1 MTLIS
6 ALEGAGRHARLILLA
21 GLVVIP
27 FLPIPHAVFLPALP
41 VLIAALIGLALSR
54 LDLAAILADLADP
67 RFLPA
72 ILAGIAL
79 FQIGAAVLLT
89 GLGGLAGFGGVTLLI
104 LAAFAAAPV
113 LNSAP
118 NIALMLS
125 YDARLAL
132 YWMLA
137 SNMLAPVTVP
147 LALAASGVDLP
158 VEPARIAM
166 KVFAILAGGVAIG
179 IVSARQLS
187 DNGELTSGREF
198 LRGAIRAPLIARPCD
213 QDQCSPRRDC
223 VKSLAGRDEGDH
235 RGAKR
240 HANRIQQAV
249 EGRDTQPLATSN
261 CGAQL
266 RALPEHQISGRDQC
280 ERPQRRH
287 GGQQQDRQTDN
298 HDCMG
303 KEGCSPVVRVAMRLG
318 REKVADHV
326 RVIPY
331 VAASVDRMTK
341 TCAVAPP
348 SGSPTGL
355 KTSASGSSLCQV
367 IVPIRR
373 SPHRISY
380 RA

>member
-118 NIALMLS
+118 NIALMLG

-179 IVSARQLS
+179 IALRRLLGPNRIAAQGKALDGIAALVMMAFLFPLMDGVREQATAQPGLTLRLAVLAVALNLGANLAVRALAARIVDRPRARTLGLVFGNRNISLMLAALPPDPTFSLFVAMAQIPIYASPMILRAL
-187 DNGELTSGREF
+187 DLRRPNGEL
-198 LRGAIRAPLIARPCD
+198 A
-213 QDQCSPRRDC
+213 
-223 VKSLAGRDEGDH
+223 
-235 RGAKR
+235 
-240 HANRIQQAV
+240 
-249 EGRDTQPLATSN
+249 
-261 CGAQL
+261 
-266 RALPEHQISGRDQC
+266 
-280 ERPQRRH
+280 
-287 GGQQQDRQTDN
+287 
-298 HDCMG
+298 
-303 KEGCSPVVRVAMRLG
+303 
-318 REKVADHV
+318 
-326 RVIPY
+326 
-331 VAASVDRMTK
+331 
-341 TCAVAPP
+341 
-348 SGSPTGL
+348 
-355 KTSASGSSLCQV
+355 
-367 IVPIRR
+367 
-373 SPHRISY
+373 
-380 RA
+380 